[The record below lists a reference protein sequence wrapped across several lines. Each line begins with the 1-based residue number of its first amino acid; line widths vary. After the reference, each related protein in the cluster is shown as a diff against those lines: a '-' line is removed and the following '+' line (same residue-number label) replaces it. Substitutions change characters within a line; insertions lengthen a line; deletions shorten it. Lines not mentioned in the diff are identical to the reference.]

1 MIFNLEVVGPNGIDY
16 KQNWGELAILGLNKK
31 SKDKTHKAYAK
42 YFGEDLE
49 KYGFLEVKSMI
60 LTSVYD
66 WIGNIE
72 EEGSDYEIGNTPS
85 FAETE
90 SFADWD
96 RSRYAV
102 KEGYYARETG
112 HMYVVDFS
120 KENMN
125 EDRFKDIKGYIH
137 CLLYTSPSQR
147 DGLLSRMPS
156 SA

>member
-1 MIFNLEVVGPNGIDY
+1 
-16 KQNWGELAILGLNKK
+16 
-31 SKDKTHKAYAK
+31 
-42 YFGEDLE
+42 
-49 KYGFLEVKSMI
+49 MI

-137 CLLYTSPSQR
+137 NPKR
-147 DGLLSRMPS
+147 DELRGKYFLGFNS
-156 SA
+156 SFGGREDIQISTEITRAQYDSYLKFYAELK